1 MYRQILLTLTL
12 LFAFCTYGQTA
23 TADLAKEN
31 AGLKAE
37 NTQLKTDN
45 AYLKKVLD
53 INNPIKAVDTKEN
66 SIKLT
71 NITANKEE
79 KTVYFTLLI
88 ESKNKTQYEFHIDNQ
103 IIVDIEGNEIGVNH
117 FKSDSPHAELSA
129 NVPRKFKMGFTYEK
143 IENDY
148 PQIIKLLKFRLKYKF
163 EKYSVD
169 RFFDIIEFRDL
180 NVQWK

>member
-37 NTQLKTDN
+37 NTQLKSDN

-53 INNPIKAVDTKEN
+53 INNPIKDAISDNIVF
-66 SIKLT
+66 KLT
-71 NITANKEE
+71 NIAANKEE
-79 KTVYFTLLI
+79 KTIYFTILV
-88 ESKNKTQYEFHIDNQ
+88 ESKDIKRYEFYTDKMS
-103 IIVDIEGNEIGVNH
+103 IVDLEGNEIGVNYM
-117 FKSDSPHAELSA
+117 KSDSPHAELSA
-129 NVPRKFKMGFTYEK
+129 NVPRKFKFGFTYEN

-148 PQIIKLLKFRLKYKF
+148 PQIIKILKFRFQYKL
-163 EKYSVD
+163 EYLQVGSNMNN
-169 RFFDIIEFRDL
+169 IEFRDL